1 MTYTSLVSLTAAFI
15 CKQQPVFSDEF
26 GFPFTPWLMPVKK
39 KKVTL
44 MSKKVA
50 KNFKK
55 NTDMAIL
62 VKFLFVVIPTK
73 TFTLKRMNVN
83 SLF

>member
-1 MTYTSLVSLTAAFI
+1 
-15 CKQQPVFSDEF
+15 
-26 GFPFTPWLMPVKK
+26 MPVK

-62 VKFLFVVIPTK
+62 VKFLFLVIPTK

-83 SLF
+83 PS